1 MLAVEK
7 WAENK
12 PFIIALCAPQLV
24 VSTRD
29 INIDFLHLRERRIF
43 NRQFPLPPLSPWF
56 ALYRSHR
63 KPLKLLKTILSEFS
77 VYGTETIE
85 FGEAFLEGLRMLSNG
100 VNLKPEHPSS
110 VEEIEQTK
118 NSMQNMLSESFL
130 DLKRDFDKTPPIP
143 AVKEGFLNMFSE
155 GELEGSF
162 FLFVIAPCW
171 LLYRTTPTRL
181 YRKARLGDLD
191 ALEKLLRLDPLIL
204 HDPTVG
210 KQIQAFRFKN
220 KNNAYQTLLEAPLK
234 RPKAK
239 ITRKKMKY
247 AIAGLISAMATSF
260 KFELEEPDIRALF
273 DAVAKDSEDKSIDTD
288 IADSP
293 EAFSKAI
300 QRDRTFWLKMLNPN
314 PDKKK

>member
-43 NRQFPLPPLSPWF
+43 NHQFPLPPLSRWF
-56 ALYRSHR
+56 TVYRSHR
-63 KPLKLLKTILSEFS
+63 KPIKFLKTFISDFS
-77 VYGTETIE
+77 GLEKETIKS
-85 FGEAFLEGLRMLSNG
+85 GEAAIEGLSALSSG
-100 VNLKPEHPSS
+100 KIIKPEHPPTA
-110 VEEIEQTK
+110 EEMEQAK
-118 NSMQNMLSESFL
+118 NSMQNILTESFL

-143 AVKEGFLNMFSE
+143 AAKEEFLNMFSE
-155 GELEGSF
+155 GVLEGSF
-162 FLFVIAPCW
+162 FLLVIAPCW

-181 YRKARLGDLD
+181 YRKARLGDTD
-191 ALEKLLRLDPLIL
+191 ALEKLLRLDPLML
-204 HDPTVG
+204 HDPTIG

-220 KNNAYQTLLEAPLK
+220 KNNVYQTLLEAPLK
-234 RPKAK
+234 RPKGK
-239 ITRKKMKY
+239 FTRKKMKY
-247 AIAGLISAMATSF
+247 AIAGLISALATSL

-273 DAVAKDSEDKSIDTD
+273 DAVAKDSEGKSIDTD

-300 QRDRTFWLKMLNPN
+300 RRDRIYWLKMLNPN